1 MPRKGGQEKEDVM
14 DKDSQEFQKL
24 VGKLSDEY
32 KTTSEKI
39 AFIDGI
45 SLGMKRAKE
54 IFITEEVIQ

>member
-1 MPRKGGQEKEDVM
+1 M